1 MYIRNMIKKILLNTI
16 IILIFLLVY
25 LLFLLLM
32 VGIVTSI
39 PKPLMFF
46 PINFI
51 VLTMIFFAI
60 VFPMEHALRY
70 IGLFWLVNS
79 SDYNFFKKVKFT
91 NAFWLGT
98 IDDPFLEE
106 FYKELNK

>member
-1 MYIRNMIKKILLNTI
+1 MFKKNISNAV
-16 IILIFLLVY
+16 IILFFIVVY

-51 VLTMIFFAI
+51 VLTMIFYAI

-70 IGLFWLVNS
+70 TGIFWLVNS

-106 FYKELNK
+106 FYKELNNE